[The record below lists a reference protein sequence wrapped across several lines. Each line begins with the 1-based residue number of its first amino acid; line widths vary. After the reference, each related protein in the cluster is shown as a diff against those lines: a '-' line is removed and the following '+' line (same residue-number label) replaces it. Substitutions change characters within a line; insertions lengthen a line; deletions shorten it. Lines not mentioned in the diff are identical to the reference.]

1 MKLIKSLF
9 GPKLRGRTLSF
20 ALVIVAYV
28 AVSVLQSAGS
38 IPRMISSLLVPVC
51 CYVIAAI
58 GLNMNVGIS
67 GELNLGQAGFMSVGG
82 FSAAIVN
89 AVLLNT
95 VSNDIARLVLC
106 LIAGALIAG
115 FIGWLI
121 SIPVLKLEGDHHVF
135 N

>member
-20 ALVIVAYV
+20 ALVLVAYV
-28 AVSVLQSAGS
+28 VVSILQSAGS

-82 FSAAIVN
+82 FSPF
-89 AVLLNT
+89 LY
-95 VSNDIARLVLC
+95 
-106 LIAGALIAG
+106 
-115 FIGWLI
+115 
-121 SIPVLKLEGDHHVF
+121 
-135 N
+135 